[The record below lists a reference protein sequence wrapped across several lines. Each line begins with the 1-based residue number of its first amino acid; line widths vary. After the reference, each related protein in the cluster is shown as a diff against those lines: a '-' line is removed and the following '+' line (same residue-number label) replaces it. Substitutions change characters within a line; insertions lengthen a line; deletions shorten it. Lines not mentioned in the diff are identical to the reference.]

1 MNNQLMSKK
10 SLYKQNIIACVW
22 DFDKTLIPG
31 YMQTPLFDAFGI
43 DEKLFWKEVNAL
55 PEIYQKKGTRVSSDT
70 IYLNHLI
77 SYVKNGILEGLT
89 NAKLREL
96 GKALKFCPGLPEL
109 FPFWDG
115 FQDFPKFRSNIK
127 SFWNSLWR

>member
-1 MNNQLMSKK
+1 MSKK

-55 PEIYQKKGTRVSSDT
+55 PEI
-70 IYLNHLI
+70 
-77 SYVKNGILEGLT
+77 
-89 NAKLREL
+89 
-96 GKALKFCPGLPEL
+96 
-109 FPFWDG
+109 
-115 FQDFPKFRSNIK
+115 
-127 SFWNSLWR
+127 

>member
-1 MNNQLMSKK
+1 MSKK

-77 SYVKNGILEGLT
+77 SYVKNGISRRL
-89 NAKLREL
+89 NQ
-96 GKALKFCPGLPEL
+96 C
-109 FPFWDG
+109 
-115 FQDFPKFRSNIK
+115 
-127 SFWNSLWR
+127 